1 MPKSGADAAARL
13 SGASR
18 HRSCPFPGSGGADG
32 GQLRFV
38 RFFDPAENPP
48 TTGAVDR
55 FVRRFSGAS
64 YAAAVIVVYLLGAT
78 AVGLALTPVLFAAAW
93 AAPAL
98 WARGSWIRWPL
109 LGVGAGIGLFLWG
122 FALLVVVPVLN
133 FVLPTRIRASE
144 GGFFTAAAVPW
155 YLHNAL
161 FYLVRYTFLPFVTPT
176 PIGVWFLR
184 AMGMR
189 IGRRPRIA
197 TENFTDVSMITLGD
211 DVSIGGSAH
220 LFAHYGGA
228 GRLVI
233 APVVIETRATIGEK
247 ATVMG
252 DVVVGEGATVLAHAV
267 LLPGTRV
274 GPRER
279 WGGAPARRINHDE
292 WQDYRRMAEG
302 AAPHDAA
309 PDPGPVTSAL
319 H

>member
-1 MPKSGADAAARL
+1 MRYFDA
-13 SGASR
+13 
-18 HRSCPFPGSGGADG
+18 
-32 GQLRFV
+32 
-38 RFFDPAENPP
+38 AENPP
-48 TTGAVDR
+48 PTGAVDR
-55 FVRRFSGAS
+55 FVRRYNGVS
-64 YAAAVIVVYLLGAT
+64 YALAVVAIYLMAASAL
-78 AVGLALTPVLFAAAW
+78 GLALVPSLLIVWAVAPGLWHWAAW
-93 AAPAL
+93 A
-98 WARGSWIRWPL
+98 RWPL
-109 LGVGAGIGLFLWG
+109 LGMLGGAAAFLWG
-122 FALLVVVPVLN
+122 FSLLVVVPVFN
-133 FVLPTRIRASE
+133 FLLPTRLRPFR
-144 GGFFTAAAVPW
+144 GGYFTAAAVPW

-189 IGRRPRIA
+189 MGRRPRIT

-220 LFAHYGGA
+220 VFCHYGGA

-233 APVVIETRATIGEK
+233 APVVIESRATIGEK

-279 WGGAPARRINHDE
+279 WGGVPARPI
-292 WQDYRRMAEG
+292 
-302 AAPHDAA
+302 DAA
-309 PDPGPVTSAL
+309 EWDAYRQAVRGAGGEDEPPRGGATSAPR
-319 H
+319 